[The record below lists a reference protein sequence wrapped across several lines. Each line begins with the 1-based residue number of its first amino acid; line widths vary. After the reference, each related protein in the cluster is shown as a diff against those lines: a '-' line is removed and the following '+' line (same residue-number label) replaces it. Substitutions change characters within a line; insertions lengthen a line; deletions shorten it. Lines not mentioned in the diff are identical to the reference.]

1 VYGRRPVVLFCQLL
15 VIFTHIGTAYT
26 KTLGALIAV
35 RAINGLGFGG
45 MMAVGTPILND
56 MYFMHERGEKTGV
69 YTIFVTNGAHVAV
82 LSKWRGFDEE
92 LYHMLIL

>member
-82 LSKWRGFDEE
+82 LSKWNAFT
-92 LYHMLIL
+92 

>member
-1 VYGRRPVVLFCQLL
+1 MYGRRPIILGCQLL

-26 KTLGALIAV
+26 KTLGSLIAV

-45 MMAVGTPILND
+45 MMTVGTPVLND
-56 MYFMHERGEKTGV
+56 MFFMHERGAKTGV

-82 LSKWRGFDEE
+82 LSKPSFPLRSCADAD
-92 LYHMLIL
+92 